1 VSAPRLTGSAK
12 GELITHSRTT
22 AAKIPHAESVCVSE
36 RLEIERESLVF
47 VCASGGPQRSCMSHC
62 IHHVPGRLRVRS
74 GSFHCRGD
82 CQKEL
87 LALGGVREVRMNSRA
102 GSITVHYDPEQ
113 LTRGRLL
120 ALLEE
125 HGCIGARTRDHDA
138 AARVGELFGKAFVG
152 AWVNKA
158 IERSALKLVS
168 VLL

>member
-1 VSAPRLTGSAK
+1 
-12 GELITHSRTT
+12 
-22 AAKIPHAESVCVSE
+22 
-36 RLEIERESLVF
+36 
-47 VCASGGPQRSCMSHC
+47 MSHY

-74 GSFHCRGD
+74 GSFQCRSAVAEAVR
-82 CQKEL
+82 KEL
-87 LALGGVREVRMNSRA
+87 LALGGVREVRINSRA

-152 AWVNKA
+152 AVVNKA